1 MANIHIKRNHD
12 LGLSEAKQRVDQI
25 ASSLQDKLDA
35 KWAWK
40 GNKLSFTRSGAS
52 GSVDVADDSVEFN
65 IKLGLMLT
73 PLKGKVESAI
83 NEELDKALV

>member
-1 MANIHIKRNHD
+1 MANIHIKRNHN
-12 LGLSEAKQRVDQI
+12 LGLNEAKQRMDQI
-25 ASSLQDKLDA
+25 AGSLQDKLDA

-40 GNKLSFTRSGAS
+40 GNQLSFTRSGAS
-52 GSVDVADDSVEFN
+52 GSVNVADDSVEFN

-83 NEELDKALV
+83 NEELDKALG